1 MDDNGDSDD
10 DVEDEYDGRKPDNWL
25 NDIDDDDDDD
35 DDVEDDVEDDDG
47 DDGDGAHLTTGHQKN
62 PVKGL

>member
-25 NDIDDDDDDD
+25 NDIDDVKDDDVDDDDDDD
-35 DDVEDDVEDDDG
+35 DDVG
-47 DDGDGAHLTTGHQKN
+47 DYFDMQ
-62 PVKGL
+62 